1 MLAEKKHSDNG
12 NEDEYLHH
20 ARIASTGKPSHPIR
34 AGSYPKLT
42 VHCHLGVTHQMHSF
56 ETTELNSWKNKRGAH
71 RWGATGHTMQGRLSF
86 WLLLTTWVCT
96 LVHKTIG
103 LHKNQK
109 VFKIFRHIKSFG
121 TCMNH

>member
-86 WLLLTTWVCT
+86 WLLALFSFPKI
-96 LVHKTIG
+96 LQNFLDSPSHR
-103 LHKNQK
+103 
-109 VFKIFRHIKSFG
+109 IFRRMHEVLNIDENK
-121 TCMNH
+121 N